1 MGSVCS
7 ENIIKVCGI
16 NMKAIAVGF
25 DDWFNTTETQAVKEP
40 RFINCDID
48 PLIYVVEWI
57 GCGLP
62 LTEIHSRLHQQ
73 LFEVPSFN
81 ESVVLQANNI
91 RNFFK
96 NTILLRRLKNEYI
109 SPFMTAL
116 EELNENV
123 NCVNVDH
130 IKILVKLPDFYRES
144 TETRDLFADYK
155 SLDSSKNTVEIDESW
170 TFVKKIKRSSKQ
182 ENFWRYYFSNSKK
195 ELMSI
200 NCKSFSDTEPLLN
213 YVCSQGP
220 VGFKGLGF
228 VTKQP
233 GHDFLFY
240 KLSNYDLYPVCKT
253 TN

>member
-1 MGSVCS
+1 
-7 ENIIKVCGI
+7 
-16 NMKAIAVGF
+16 MKAIAVGF
-25 DDWFNTTETQAVKEP
+25 DDWFNPIKVEEVKEP
-40 RFINCDID
+40 SFIDCDID

-57 GCGLP
+57 ERGLP
-62 LTEIHSRLHQQ
+62 LTEIHSRLQQQ
-73 LFEVPSFN
+73 LFEVPDFN

-109 SPFMTAL
+109 SPFMGAL

-123 NCVNVDH
+123 NRVNVDY

-144 TETRDLFADYK
+144 TETRDLFANHT
-155 SLDSSKNTVEIDESW
+155 SLDSSKNTVEVNEPW

-200 NCKSFSDTEPLLN
+200 NCKEFSDTEPFLN
-213 YVCSQGP
+213 YVSSLGP
-220 VGFKGLGF
+220 VGFKGFGF

-240 KLSNYDLYPVCKT
+240 KLSNYELYPIYT
-253 TN
+253 TVN

>member
-1 MGSVCS
+1 
-7 ENIIKVCGI
+7 
-16 NMKAIAVGF
+16 MKTIAVGF
-25 DDWFNTTETQAVKEP
+25 DDWFNTIKPDEVKEP
-40 RFINCDID
+40 KFIDCDID

-57 GCGLP
+57 RRELP
-62 LTEIHSRLHQQ
+62 LTEIHSRLQQQ
-73 LFEVPSFN
+73 LFEVPDFD
-81 ESVVLQANNI
+81 ETVVLQANNI

-116 EELNENV
+116 EELNENT
-123 NCVNVDH
+123 NRVNVDH

-155 SLDSSKNTVEIDESW
+155 SVDTAENTIEINEAW

-213 YVCSQGP
+213 YVSSLGP

-233 GHDFLFY
+233 GHDFLLY
-240 KLSNYDLYPVCKT
+240 KLGNYELYPVCKT
-253 TN
+253 NN

>member
-1 MGSVCS
+1 
-7 ENIIKVCGI
+7 
-16 NMKAIAVGF
+16 MKAIAVGF
-25 DDWFNTTETQAVKEP
+25 DDWFNPIKVEEVKEP
-40 RFINCDID
+40 SFIDCDID

-57 GCGLP
+57 ERGLP
-62 LTEIHSRLHQQ
+62 LTEIHSRLQQQ
-73 LFEVPSFN
+73 LFEVPDFN

-123 NCVNVDH
+123 NRVNVDH

-144 TETRDLFADYK
+144 TETRDLFANHT
-155 SLDSSKNTVEIDESW
+155 SLDSSKNTVEVNEPW

-200 NCKSFSDTEPLLN
+200 NCKEFSDTEPFLN
-213 YVCSQGP
+213 YVSSLGS

-240 KLSNYDLYPVCKT
+240 KLSNYELYPIHT
-253 TN
+253 TVN